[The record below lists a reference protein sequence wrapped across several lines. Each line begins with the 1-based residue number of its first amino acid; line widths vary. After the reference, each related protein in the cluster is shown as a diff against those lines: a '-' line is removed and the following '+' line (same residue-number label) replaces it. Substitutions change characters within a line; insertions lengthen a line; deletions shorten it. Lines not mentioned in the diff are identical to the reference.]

1 MKGERGFS
9 EYLAY
14 SHMAAPGVVALKNGS
29 FLMGYRYKGP
39 DFESA
44 TKIEVEHLAA
54 EPFDHPARVGLGV
67 GQKARAGVHN
77 HPLEQGLFPLL
88 QQRGALGR
96 ERGGSAEQHEGRKG
110 EG

>member
-54 EPFDHPARVGLGV
+54 MKLTAGK
-67 GQKARAGVHN
+67 KAAIGPDGRPQVFFAN
-77 HPLEQGLFPLL
+77 Q
-88 QQRGALGR
+88 GALF
-96 ERGGSAEQHEGRKG
+96 Q
-110 EG
+110 